1 MKDIIVFGKEK
12 ESTHPLTVIGEHS
25 SQILYISEASR
36 KARPNR
42 LLGYQPDLIVNL
54 DKPDEEL
61 EKWQEGQ
68 VLFEEAKC
76 IDLY

>member
-1 MKDIIVFGKEK
+1 MKDIIVFGKE
-12 ESTHPLTVIGEHS
+12 ETATHPLVVIGEYS
-25 SQILYISEASR
+25 AQILYISDRSR

-42 LLGYQPDLIVNL
+42 LLGYQPDLLGNL

-61 EKWQEGQ
+61 EKWQEKQ
-68 VLFEEAKC
+68 VLFEKAKC